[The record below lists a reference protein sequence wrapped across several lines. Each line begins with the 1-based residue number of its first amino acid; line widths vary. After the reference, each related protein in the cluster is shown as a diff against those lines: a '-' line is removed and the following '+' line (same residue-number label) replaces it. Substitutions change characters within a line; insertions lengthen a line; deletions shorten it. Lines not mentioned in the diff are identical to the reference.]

1 MSPCAGLDDTPQP
14 YGGYRSGGWRKRE
27 NLILRYLWLFI
38 VCSILFV
45 IALPILFVSLL
56 AVPLVLFAALII

>member
-1 MSPCAGLDDTPQP
+1 MFRYVGLVV
-14 YGGYRSGGWRKRE
+14 
-27 NLILRYLWLFI
+27 